1 MRFLTLPAALLC
13 SASPLAAQQFTGG
26 ELGFEYNQSFEDS
39 DIDGTSYFAGV
50 EMAINR
56 EFSFGLDLADIDGA
70 DVSTQATLHGMY
82 HLNDISTVG
91 AYYSYKDEDAS
102 GFGIEGGIEIWGGDI
117 SGHIGRVSVGDES
130 VFVFGFD
137 SNNQIADS
145 SFSLFSDFDLVSD
158 DEVAVSTNELGVE
171 YNFPAGADV
180 YALYGQASAF
190 TDGASGSTDY
200 YGIGARIRFGAERGT
215 TFSAR

>member
-1 MRFLTLPAALLC
+1 MRLLTFSAALVC
-13 SASPLAAQQFTGG
+13 SVSPLAAQQFTGG

-39 DIDGTSYFAGV
+39 DVDGTSYFAGV
-50 EMAINR
+50 EMAVNR
-56 EFSFGLDLADIDGA
+56 EFSIGLDLADIDGA

-82 HLNDISTVG
+82 HLNDQSTVG
-91 AYYSYKDEDAS
+91 AFYTYKDEDAS
-102 GFGIEGGIEIWGGDI
+102 LFGIEGGIEIWGGDI
-117 SGHIGRVSVGDES
+117 SGHIGRLSVDDETA
-130 VFVFGFD
+130 FVFGLD
-137 SNNQIADS
+137 SRNPISDS

-158 DEVAVSTNELGVE
+158 DEVAISTNELGVE

-190 TDGASGSTDY
+190 ADGGSDSTDY
-200 YGIGARIRFGAERGT
+200 FGVGARIRFGAERGT